1 VEPAGLVVAAQGAPV
16 AHESRIAGH
25 MARHALIV
33 GPIVILACGLLRGVD
48 GAISAAIGLVLVA
61 LNFLLSARLIAW
73 GADRGAAFL
82 QGAVLGGFV
91 LRLAALLGIVL
102 LLEPLDF
109 IDIPVLVLTIAVT
122 HIALLMWETKYVS
135 LTLAAPGLKPGVGP
149 AESKDKE

>member
-1 VEPAGLVVAAQGAPV
+1 MEPAGVLVTAPIAPV

-25 MARHALIV
+25 MARHALVV
-33 GPIVILACGLLRGVD
+33 GPLVILVCGLLRGVD

-61 LNFLLSARLIAW
+61 LNFLLSAWLIAW

-82 QGAVLGGFV
+82 QGAVLGGFI

-102 LLEPLDF
+102 LLEPVDF

-149 AESKDKE
+149 AASKDKE